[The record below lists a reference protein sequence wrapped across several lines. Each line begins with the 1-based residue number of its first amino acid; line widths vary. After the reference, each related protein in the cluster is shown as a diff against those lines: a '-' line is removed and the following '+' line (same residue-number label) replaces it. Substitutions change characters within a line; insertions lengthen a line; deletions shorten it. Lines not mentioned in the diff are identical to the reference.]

1 MNIIYLLAYSWIAGC
16 CVNKNYPGCLNKSDY
31 WKNHFTI
38 HGLWPQYVDNGYP
51 EFCTD
56 EPFNSTIPD
65 LIGMDIMTKYWPN
78 VEYEVNNPNYDSFY
92 NHEWTKHG
100 TCSLVNNQFDYF
112 NSTIELAKKF
122 RTPEILTEI
131 KVTTTI
137 QSDYLRDQFGGKEY
151 VTLICSNTNILTGI
165 YTCWDMNENGLP
177 EEQIKCPV
185 TVQKEDTCKT
195 EEVVIFY
202 DN

>member
-1 MNIIYLLAYSWIAGC
+1 MNIIYLLAYSWIAGY

-112 NSTIELAKKF
+112 NSTITDANTLK
-122 RTPEILTEI
+122 
-131 KVTTTI
+131 
-137 QSDYLRDQFGGKEY
+137 
-151 VTLICSNTNILTGI
+151 TLINRFASESLSDKLLIFQKNVAKL
-165 YTCWDMNENGLP
+165 YTVP
-177 EEQIKCPV
+177 P
-185 TVQKEDTCKT
+185 TCMA
-195 EEVVIFY
+195 IHPS
-202 DN
+202 